1 MNEIKL
7 KIYDN
12 EFKNVE
18 REVTAQKCVI
28 SFGTVRKFVKIFKV
42 DDMKNG
48 TEIFETIVDAF
59 DEVTCVLS
67 RIFPDVKED
76 EWNRV
81 DVNELVPLVIDIAKF
96 IFRGMFK
103 IPTQKN

>member
-7 KIYDN
+7 KIYDG
-12 EFKNVE
+12 ELKNVE
-18 REVTAQKCVI
+18 REVSAQKCVI

-42 DDMKNG
+42 DEMETGK
-48 TEIFETIVDAF
+48 EIFETIVDAF

-81 DVNELVPLVIDIAKF
+81 AINELVPLVIEIAQF
-96 IFRGMFK
+96 IFKGMFE